1 MKIFVLLFIE
11 LLCVNCCINADR
23 IDLNYLDHFIYRG
36 DYKTAFYEGVA
47 EYLYVNKSDGSR
59 VYDGQFRF
67 QGKCKYSLL
76 FDHTSMIGRLMVFR
90 TKEEE
95 NYYERMKI
103 SKGKRNHERV
113 RKIKI
118 EGRLVNGLK
127 CGRWITVT
135 EEYNFIKDRYVPID
149 SCIFNYSEGYLDGNQ
164 YYVHYNIIGQLRK
177 KEIIK
182 FVSNKVLNATVYHY
196 GYRCEKYESYYNE
209 DGKPKGV
216 WIEKRDNGTYYL
228 DFDKGEAYF
237 KNDQTGFVEGVRPI
251 KGFLASAGRDIHP
264 FEHAFFENG
273 SIANFYYD
281 QRVGAF
287 GVGDYNVGD
296 NYRGYRTRVI
306 NQIVGT
312 PEDKLNFPNIESLD
326 NGKLSSETKQSI
338 DPSNSIGD
346 LIVKWNELHTSNM
359 NSVWLEAFYAP
370 TVKFYGQVLSS
381 KDCVKK
387 VIQFMSKYESF
398 SQCTVGNISQTTLS
412 DSCIRCDFTKCV
424 TVNGS
429 AKNYPAYLVFR
440 KDGDDWNIVVESD
453 KQTDAYFERLR
464 KKK

>member
-1 MKIFVLLFIE
+1 M
-11 LLCVNCCINADR
+11 
-23 IDLNYLDHFIYRG
+23 RG
-36 DYKTAFYEGVA
+36 F
-47 EYLYVNKSDGSR
+47 
-59 VYDGQFRF
+59 
-67 QGKCKYSLL
+67 
-76 FDHTSMIGRLMVFR
+76 
-90 TKEEE
+90 
-95 NYYERMKI
+95 
-103 SKGKRNHERV
+103 

-251 KGFLASAGRDIHP
+251 KGIFGKCRKSIHP

-273 SIANFYYD
+273 IYS
-281 QRVGAF
+281 
-287 GVGDYNVGD
+287 
-296 NYRGYRTRVI
+296 
-306 NQIVGT
+306 
-312 PEDKLNFPNIESLD
+312 
-326 NGKLSSETKQSI
+326 
-338 DPSNSIGD
+338 
-346 LIVKWNELHTSNM
+346 
-359 NSVWLEAFYAP
+359 
-370 TVKFYGQVLSS
+370 
-381 KDCVKK
+381 
-387 VIQFMSKYESF
+387 
-398 SQCTVGNISQTTLS
+398 
-412 DSCIRCDFTKCV
+412 
-424 TVNGS
+424 
-429 AKNYPAYLVFR
+429 
-440 KDGDDWNIVVESD
+440 
-453 KQTDAYFERLR
+453 
-464 KKK
+464 